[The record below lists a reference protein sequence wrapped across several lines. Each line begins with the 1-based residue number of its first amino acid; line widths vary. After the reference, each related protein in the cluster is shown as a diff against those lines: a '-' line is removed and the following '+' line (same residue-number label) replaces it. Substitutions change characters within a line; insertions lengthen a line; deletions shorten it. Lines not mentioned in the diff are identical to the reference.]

1 MFCGIKTLIQKRLK
15 KTKRL
20 LSLYYKFSNVN
31 LKETKFPFNN
41 PVLWFVFI
49 IYIIISG
56 LTIYHHELWGDE
68 LHSWNIAKA
77 SNSFSD
83 LISNTRYEG
92 HPPFWY
98 SALWIVSK
106 FTHDVSMIQWV
117 QLIII
122 ITINFLI
129 LFLSP
134 YPFVTRLL
142 IPFGYFFLYEYAA
155 FSRNYAIGFLFA
167 FSICILLHKNFKYR
181 TLLYY
186 TFLFLLANTHL
197 LALVLATGFHIY
209 FLLSFIEKKKNANIV
224 LHIAIG
230 LVVMIPSVYFIL
242 PPADSSLNADFWLQR
257 LDNDRLS
264 AIVKAPV
271 KVFLPIPAWW
281 NYHFWN
287 TEFLTE
293 AQTQVSFLKWI
304 IGLLS
309 MALLF
314 FTTVIFR
321 KDKKVFFF
329 YLVILLMFFL
339 LSIIIP
345 FANSRQ
351 VGFIFIGFLLAYW
364 LFCYNNAIN
373 RSQHNILTTLL
384 VIQIIAG
391 ICSAVKEIKYPFSN
405 AYKSKE
411 LLEEIPPGNRI
422 VTDYWCLNTLS
433 AFTDRAYYCVD
444 LEKDVSYLLWN
455 SEMTSMLKKNDR
467 YSNGL
472 LRFLQKESL
481 KKVYMISIY
490 PLDRL
495 YQTDKQL
502 PILFSIDLIDKKEG
516 AIEKGSNLYLYEIN
530 SK

>member
-1 MFCGIKTLIQKRLK
+1 M
-15 KTKRL
+15 
-20 LSLYYKFSNVN
+20 VN
-31 LKETKFPFNN
+31 LKETKYSFNN
-41 PVLWFVFI
+41 PVLWSAFI

-56 LTIYHHELWGDE
+56 LTIFHHELWGDE

-77 SNSFSD
+77 SNSFSE

-98 SALWIVSK
+98 SILWIVSK
-106 FTHDVSMIQWV
+106 FTHDVSIMQWV

-122 ITINFLI
+122 IIINFLI
-129 LFLSP
+129 LFASP

-142 IPFGYFFLYEYAA
+142 IPFGYFLLYEYVA
-155 FSRNYAIGFLFA
+155 FSRNYAIGLLFA
-167 FSICILLHKNFKYR
+167 FSICIILHKNFKYKI
-181 TLLYY
+181 LLYY

-209 FLLSFIEKKKNANIV
+209 FLLRFFEKKGKASAA

-230 LVVMIPSVYFIL
+230 FVVLIPAVYFIF
-242 PPADSSLNADFWLQR
+242 PPADSSLNTDFWLQR
-257 LDNDRLS
+257 LDGDRLS

-271 KVFLPIPAWW
+271 RAFLPMPAWW

-293 AQTQVSFLKWI
+293 AQTRFSFFKWI
-304 IGLLS
+304 VGLLS

-314 FTTVIFR
+314 FTIIFFR
-321 KDKKVFFF
+321 KDKKTFFF
-329 YLVILLMFFL
+329 YLAILLMFFL

-364 LFCYNNAIN
+364 LFCYNNTIS
-373 RSQHNILTTLL
+373 RSQNNILTTLL
-384 VIQIIAG
+384 AIQIIAG
-391 ICSAVKEIKYPFSN
+391 SFSVVKEIKYPFSN
-405 AYKSKE
+405 GYKTKE
-411 LLEEIPPGNRI
+411 LLKEIQAGNKI
-422 VTDYWCLNTLS
+422 VTDYWSLNTLS
-433 AFTDRAYYCVD
+433 GFTDRAFYCVD
-444 LEKDVSYLLWN
+444 LEKEVSYLLWN

-490 PLDRL
+490 PLERL

-502 PILFSIDLIDKKEG
+502 PILFSIDLIDKREG

>member
-1 MFCGIKTLIQKRLK
+1 M
-15 KTKRL
+15 
-20 LSLYYKFSNVN
+20 VN
-31 LKETKFPFNN
+31 LKESKYSFNN
-41 PVLWFVFI
+41 PVLWSVFI
-49 IYIIISG
+49 IYIIVAG
-56 LTIYHHELWGDE
+56 FTIFHHELWGDE
-68 LHSWNIAKA
+68 LHSWNIAKN
-77 SNSFSD
+77 SGSFSD

-98 SALWIVSK
+98 SILWIVSK
-106 FTHDVSMIQWV
+106 FTHDVSMIQWA
-117 QLIII
+117 QFLFALI
-122 ITINFLI
+122 INFLI
-129 LFLSP
+129 LFASP
-134 YPFVTRLL
+134 FPFVTRLL

-155 FSRNYAIGFLFA
+155 FSRNYTIGFLLA
-167 FSICILLHKNFKYR
+167 FSICIILQKNFKYKL
-181 TLLYY
+181 LLYY

-209 FLLSFIEKKKNANIV
+209 FLLSFFEKKKKADLL
-224 LHIAIG
+224 LHIIIG
-230 LVVMIPSVYFIL
+230 LVVLIPAAYFIF
-242 PPADSSLNADFWLQR
+242 PPTDSSLNTDFWLQR
-257 LDNDRLS
+257 LDSERFS

-271 KVFLPIPAWW
+271 RAFLPIPAWW

-287 TEFLTE
+287 TDFLTE
-293 AQTQVSFLKWI
+293 AQMQFSFLKWI

-309 MALLF
+309 MALLL

-321 KDKKVFFF
+321 KDKKALFF
-329 YLVILLMFFL
+329 YLAILLMFFL

-364 LFCYNNAIN
+364 LFCYNNTISRYQN
-373 RSQHNILTTLL
+373 SILTTLL

-391 ICSAVKEIKYPFSN
+391 IFSAVKEIKYPFSN
-405 AYKSKE
+405 GYKTKE
-411 LLEEIPPGNRI
+411 LLEEIPSDNKI

-444 LEKDVSYLLWN
+444 LEKEVSYLLWN
-455 SEMTSMLKKNDR
+455 GEMTSMLKKNDR

-472 LRFLQKESL
+472 QTLFKKESL

-490 PLDRL
+490 PVERL
-495 YQTDKQL
+495 YQFDKQL
-502 PILFSIDLIDKKEG
+502 PVLFSIDLIDKKEG

>member
-1 MFCGIKTLIQKRLK
+1 
-15 KTKRL
+15 
-20 LSLYYKFSNVN
+20 VN
-31 LKETKFPFNN
+31 LKETKYSFNN
-41 PVLWFVFI
+41 PVLWSAFI
-49 IYIIISG
+49 VYIIVSG
-56 LTIYHHELWGDE
+56 LTIFHHELWGDE

-98 SALWIVSK
+98 SILWIVSK
-106 FTHDVSMIQWV
+106 FTHDVSMMQWA
-117 QLIII
+117 QLTIAII
-122 ITINFLI
+122 INFLI
-129 LFLSP
+129 LFASP
-134 YPFVTRLL
+134 IPFVTRLL

-167 FSICILLHKNFKYR
+167 FSICIILHKNFKYR
-181 TLLYY
+181 ILLYY
-186 TFLFLLANTHL
+186 TCLFLLANTHL
-197 LALVLATGFHIY
+197 LALALATGFHIY
-209 FLLSFIEKKKNANIV
+209 FLLSFFEKKKKENIV

-230 LVVMIPSVYFIL
+230 LIVLIPSVYFIF
-242 PPADSSLNADFWLQR
+242 PPADSSLNTGFWLQR
-257 LDNDRLS
+257 LDSNRLS

-271 KVFLPIPAWW
+271 RAFLPMPAWW

-287 TEFLTE
+287 TEFLAE
-293 AQTQVSFLKWI
+293 AQTKFSFFRWI
-304 IGLLS
+304 IVLLS
-309 MALLF
+309 MALLL

-329 YLVILLMFFL
+329 YLAILVMFFL

-364 LFCYNNAIN
+364 LFCYKNAIS
-373 RSQHNILTTLL
+373 RSQNNILTTILA
-384 VIQIIAG
+384 IQIIAG
-391 ICSAVKEIKYPFSN
+391 IFSVVKEIKYPFSN
-405 AYKSKE
+405 GYKSKE
-411 LLEEIPPGNRI
+411 ILEEIPAGNKI

-433 AFTDRAYYCVD
+433 AFTDRAYYCID
-444 LEKDVSYLLWN
+444 LGKEVSYLLWN
-455 SEMTSMLKKNDR
+455 SEITSMLKKNDR

-472 LRFLQKESL
+472 LTFLKKESL

-490 PLDRL
+490 PLERL
-495 YQTDKQL
+495 YQSDKQL